1 VDPNDRQTNYTVSLV
16 NGTLTVGQGTPVIA
30 WTNPAPIPYG
40 TALNSN
46 ELDATANVPGSFAY
60 SPTNG
65 AVVDAGTNTLSVV
78 FTPADTANYKGA
90 TGTVSLVVSPAPL
103 TVTASNASRAYG
115 QTNPVFTGT
124 ITGETNG
131 DNITAAY
138 SCSATTDSPVGTYPI
153 VPSLVDPNDR
163 QINYTVTLVNGTLTV
178 GPAPPQISIQP
189 TNQSV
194 VLGGSA
200 SFSVSATGSAPLVY
214 QWQFDGANLNAATN
228 ATLVLTPVAATNAGG
243 YDVVITNAYGAVTSA
258 VATLT
263 VLAPPSITNPTLV
276 GHRFSVSIPTALGL
290 TYTLEY
296 KNSLTEPTWTAAQTL
311 PGTGGPITLTDS
323 NATNTSRFYRVR
335 GQ

>member
-1 VDPNDRQTNYTVSLV
+1 
-16 NGTLTVGQGTPVIA
+16 
-30 WTNPAPIPYG
+30 
-40 TALNSN
+40 
-46 ELDATANVPGSFAY
+46 
-60 SPTNG
+60 
-65 AVVDAGTNTLSVV
+65 
-78 FTPADTANYKGA
+78 
-90 TGTVSLVVSPAPL
+90 
-103 TVTASNASRAYG
+103 
-115 QTNPVFTGT
+115 
-124 ITGETNG
+124 
-131 DNITAAY
+131 
-138 SCSATTDSPVGTYPI
+138 VGTYPI